1 LVRAYQMSR
10 PTPTTS
16 GPNTT
21 LTTTPRYLA
30 HWSWR
35 LIADLASR
43 ASAGQDT
50 SRSVPFST
58 S

>member
-1 LVRAYQMSR
+1 MSR